1 MKRLSICYLLLLC
14 FSCQMKE
21 RPLMYQMKET
31 NDSLDFNISSESTT
45 FIKSMSIFEDGDNT
59 CFAYLNNDENILYV
73 YDIQTQRLI
82 KEILFQQEGPDGTG
96 PKAAGFY
103 MQDWD
108 SIYIPNIYVP
118 EISVIDSCGRKS
130 VSFKLDSLNKGYN
143 FIPTRSVIN
152 FPFLLIGEHLYGL
165 QLPNPMLGEEVKSK
179 SPVELRLDLKN
190 MKSEP
195 LPFHYPSTVMRNH
208 GKPQLGIETNVS
220 RCFNG
225 EVLVYSFAFDDNLYV
240 VSLEGKVLDVQNVK
254 SRYVDNVS
262 LPDNVSPDMQTAVRK
277 MCELPFYGNI
287 IYDKYRKVYYRIVY
301 PQTEYNN
308 VENFVDMWQFGR
320 SLFSIMIL
328 DEDFNAVGETLFPE
342 NEFRSDLMFV
352 LEDGL
357 YISSSHYKNPIYDE
371 DRLVFKRFVLE
382 KSNSN

>member
-1 MKRLSICYLLLLC
+1 M
-14 FSCQMKE
+14 
-21 RPLMYQMKET
+21 
-31 NDSLDFNISSESTT
+31 
-45 FIKSMSIFEDGDNT
+45 
-59 CFAYLNNDENILYV
+59 
-73 YDIQTQRLI
+73 
-82 KEILFQQEGPDGTG
+82 
-96 PKAAGFY
+96 
-103 MQDWD
+103 
-108 SIYIPNIYVP
+108 
-118 EISVIDSCGRKS
+118 
-130 VSFKLDSLNKGYN
+130 
-143 FIPTRSVIN
+143 
-152 FPFLLIGEHLYGL
+152 
-165 QLPNPMLGEEVKSK
+165 
-179 SPVELRLDLKN
+179 
-190 MKSEP
+190 
-195 LPFHYPSTVMRNH
+195 
-208 GKPQLGIETNVS
+208 
-220 RCFNG
+220 
-225 EVLVYSFAFDDNLYV
+225 
-240 VSLEGKVLDVQNVK
+240 EGKVLDVQNVK